1 MGPKHEIDFQY
12 LLSQMLSGTLS
23 NDEKDDLQIYI
34 QNSYNDDE
42 LNLMMR
48 NHWLDLE
55 HQEMDGDDGQMLD
68 LKSRIISRLNH
79 RINSTEKENEQIT
92 GPIQEGS
99 FKNHRHHFHM
109 HSLLK
114 YAAVLILAITI
125 GAVGFWG
132 LYQHQ
137 KSYVYTAI
145 ADSGKNIKSQLHLS
159 NGANIVLEKDNSK
172 IALGKDQ
179 KITIDNEKV
188 IDLNKTSQPDDS
200 KMNEV
205 VVPFGKK
212 TQLTLEDGTKVW
224 LNAGSR
230 MAFPTKFTGKKRE
243 VFLEGE
249 GYFEVAHN
257 PKLPFYVNTNEIAVK
272 VLGTKF
278 DVSAYESDKQIET
291 VLLEGSVAISER
303 SALGFLKRESIL
315 KPNQK
320 ASYDRNDHSIILQE
334 ESDVDY
340 AIAWTEGWYK
350 FHRQSIDDVLNKLQ
364 RYYNV
369 KFILSPE
376 FPKED
381 LITGK
386 LDLKDSID
394 QVMRALDIIVIL
406 KYRIDGHQIYIE
418 KNATKQRGN

>member
-12 LLSQMLSGTLS
+12 LLSQVLSGRLT
-23 NDEKDDLQIYI
+23 NAEKDNLQSYI
-34 QNSYNDDE
+34 QNSYQDDE
-42 LNLMMR
+42 LNVMMR
-48 NHWLDLE
+48 NHWLGLE
-55 HQEMDGDDGQMLD
+55 HQEMNGDDSQMLD
-68 LKSRIISRLNH
+68 LKNRIISRLNH
-79 RINSTEKENEQIT
+79 RINSSEKEKEQIT
-92 GPIQEGS
+92 EPLVDSRLTNYQ
-99 FKNHRHHFHM
+99 RHFQLR
-109 HSLLK
+109 SLLK
-114 YAAVLILAITI
+114 YAAILILALSV
-125 GAVGFWG
+125 GAAGFWG

-137 KSYVYTAI
+137 KSYVYITK
-145 ADSGKNIKSQLHLS
+145 ADSGENGKARLQLS
-159 NGANIVLEKDNSK
+159 NGTKVDLEKDNSK
-172 IALGKDQ
+172 IALSGDQ

-188 IDLNKTSQPDDS
+188 IDLNKTTPGEES

-205 VVPFGKK
+205 FVPYGKK

-230 MAFPTKFTGKKRE
+230 MAFPTRFTGKKRE

-257 PKLPFYVNTNEIAVK
+257 PKLPFYVNTNEIAIK

-278 DVSAYESDKQIET
+278 DISAYKSDKMIET

-315 KPNQK
+315 MPNQK
-320 ASYDRNDHSIILQE
+320 ASYDRNDGSIVLRE
-334 ESDVDY
+334 EPDVDY

-350 FHRQSIDDVLNKLQ
+350 FQRQSIDDVLNKLQ

-386 LDLKDSID
+386 LDLKDSIA
-394 QVMRALDIIVIL
+394 QVMRALDVIVIL
-406 KYRIDGHQIYIE
+406 QYRIDGDQIYIE
-418 KNATKQRGN
+418 KATTK

>member
-1 MGPKHEIDFQY
+1 MGPKHEIDYQY
-12 LLSQMLSGTLS
+12 LLSQMLSGRLTTI
-23 NDEKDDLQIYI
+23 EKDDLQFYI
-34 QNSYNDDE
+34 QNSWQDDE

-48 NHWLDLE
+48 NHWLGLE
-55 HQEMDGDDGQMLD
+55 HQEMDGDEMQLLD
-68 LKSRIISRLNH
+68 LKNRIISGLNH
-79 RINSTEKENEQIT
+79 RINSSEREKEQIT
-92 GPIQEGS
+92 EPIVDGRRINYQ
-99 FKNHRHHFHM
+99 RYYQLR
-109 HSLLK
+109 SLLK
-114 YAAVLILAITI
+114 YAAILILALSV
-125 GAVGFWG
+125 GAAGFWG
-132 LYQHQ
+132 LHLHQ
-137 KSYVYTAI
+137 KSYVYTSI
-145 ADSGKNIKSQLHLS
+145 ADSGKNSKSQLHLS
-159 NGANIVLEKDNSK
+159 NGNTVDLEKDNSK
-172 IALGKDQ
+172 IALSGDR

-188 IDLNKTSQPDDS
+188 IDLDKTSREDES

-205 VVPFGKK
+205 VVPYGKK

-257 PKLPFYVNTNEIAVK
+257 PKLPFYVNTSEIAIK

-278 DVSAYESDKQIET
+278 DISAYKSDKMIET
-291 VLLEGSVAISER
+291 VLLEGSVAISEQ
-303 SALGFLKRESIL
+303 SALGFMKRESIL

-320 ASYDRNDHSIILQE
+320 ASYDRNDRSIVLRE
-334 ESDVDY
+334 EPDVDY

-350 FHRQSIDDVLNKLQ
+350 FHRQSIDEVLNKLQ

-369 KFILSPE
+369 KFVLSPE

-386 LDLKDSID
+386 LDLKDSIE

-406 KYRIDGHQIYIE
+406 QYRIEGNQIYIE
-418 KNATKQRGN
+418 KTPTK